1 MGVPSPTRPGGKQR
15 WVEELGPY
23 LTMGIQLALGVVVFF
38 FLGRWL
44 DGALGTSPWLM
55 IAGLVLGSVGGLVKF
70 LRDAAALGRR
80 ANDEAKER
88 RRQGHEA

>member
-1 MGVPSPTRPGGKQR
+1 MKGSEPTDPGGKRR

-23 LTMGIQLALGVVVFF
+23 LTMGMQLALGIVVFF

-44 DGALGTSPWLM
+44 DSVFGTSPWLM
-55 IAGLVLGSVGGLVKF
+55 IAGLALGSVGGLVKF

-80 ANDEAKER
+80 SNQEAKER
-88 RRQGHEA
+88 RQPRHED